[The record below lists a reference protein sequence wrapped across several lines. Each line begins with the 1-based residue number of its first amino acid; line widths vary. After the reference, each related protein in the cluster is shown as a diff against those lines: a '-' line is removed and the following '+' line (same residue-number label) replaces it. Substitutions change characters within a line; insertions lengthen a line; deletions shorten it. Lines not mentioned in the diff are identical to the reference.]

1 MAITSVITVEGSSV
15 SGGNSDTLK
24 ESDNDSWVVE
34 KIQVVD
40 ESGNLGS
47 TSDVTIKVSGNSVTD
62 QVIPLS
68 VLQNPVPDVP
78 TWDFVWQSNRDLELS
93 YTNEQTSSITLDFV
107 LYVREATDSEVN
119 EPPGTMVGSR

>member
-1 MAITSVITVEGSSV
+1 MAITSVITVEGGSV
-15 SGGNSDTLK
+15 SAGNSDTLK

-47 TSDVTIKVSGNSVTD
+47 VSDVTIKVSGNSVTD
-62 QVIPLS
+62 QVIPLAA
-68 VLQNPVPDVP
+68 LQGDLPDIP
-78 TWDFVWQSNRDLELS
+78 TWNFVWQSNRDLELS
-93 YTNEQTSSITLDFV
+93 YTNESGSSITLDFV
-107 LYVREATDSEVN
+107 VYVREAAESEIN